1 MLSLFRIIEAAQGTI
16 EIDNI
21 NISLM
26 GLQVLR
32 SNMTII
38 PQDPVLFSGSLRFNL
53 DPLGKSTDEKIWDAL
68 RHANLST
75 TVSHLQGGLNYDVS
89 EGGTNL
95 SIGQKQL
102 ICLTRALL
110 QKSKILIL
118 DEATASVD
126 LETDDHIQKT
136 IRREFYDCT
145 VLTIAHRLNTIM
157 DSNRIIV
164 LDKGR
169 VAEIGQPHELLSR
182 KNGLFRAMALSS
194 GIKM

>member
-89 EGGTNL
+89 EGGTISVSVYIRERA
-95 SIGQKQL
+95 SI
-102 ICLTRALL
+102 I
-110 QKSKILIL
+110 
-118 DEATASVD
+118 
-126 LETDDHIQKT
+126 
-136 IRREFYDCT
+136 
-145 VLTIAHRLNTIM
+145 
-157 DSNRIIV
+157 
-164 LDKGR
+164 
-169 VAEIGQPHELLSR
+169 
-182 KNGLFRAMALSS
+182 
-194 GIKM
+194 